1 MKVARTIPTMKEIRG
16 ELPEPVGFVPTMGY
30 LHEGH
35 LSLVRRARGENRSVA
50 VSIFVNP
57 TQFGP
62 QEDFETY
69 PRDAERDLTLLRR
82 EGIDVVFVPEAE
94 EMYPADFNSWV
105 VVEGM
110 TEMLEGASRPGHFRG
125 VATVVAKLLNI
136 VQPNRAYFGRKDAQ
150 QALVIEKMVNDLN
163 MSPEII
169 VAPTVR
175 EPDGLAV
182 SSRNVRL
189 DPEERQAALVL
200 WKSLSLAQQLR
211 SGGEKSADRIRQQ
224 MIALIEGEPRA
235 LIDYVS
241 IADPESLREL
251 DEIDRP
257 ALVSLAV
264 RIGKTRL
271 IDNVILDGAS

>member
-1 MKVARTIPTMKEIRG
+1 MKEIRG

-94 EMYPADFNSWV
+94 EMYPADFNSWI

-211 SGGEKSADRIRQQ
+211 SGGERSADRIRQQ

-235 LIDYVS
+235 RIDYVS